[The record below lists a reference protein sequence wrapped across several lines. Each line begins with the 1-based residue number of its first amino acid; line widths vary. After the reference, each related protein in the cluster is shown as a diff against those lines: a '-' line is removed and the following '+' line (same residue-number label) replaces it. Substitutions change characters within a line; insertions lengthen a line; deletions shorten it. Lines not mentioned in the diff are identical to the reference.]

1 MTIRDDQEDRMR
13 VIDLSPGDG
22 SEVLVWGSDGLDLSE
37 FEKRQIL
44 KLVLENRRKRRA
56 QS

>member
-1 MTIRDDQEDRMR
+1 MR

-22 SEVLVWGSDGLDLSE
+22 SDVLVWSSGDLDLSE

-56 QS
+56 RS